1 VGTAAPGRPS
11 RAQLGRFVSNLSTL
25 SDENSP
31 RMLGRVLRYAR
42 SWKSGPSG
50 PRQQR
55 VKSGFSPGSTAAHL
69 SSSLSTLP
77 SCRRLTR
84 WPTRT
89 RHSATSLRNSE
100 SKSTEEYSM
109 SLHTWL
115 NMGALLTAIFLVSHA
130 IAANPSPRFQAV
142 AFDYLVLFNASSI
155 VPAARTP
162 AEPLEPI
169 SRMVAHRGSGRFG
182 S

>member
-1 VGTAAPGRPS
+1 VGTASPGRPS
-11 RAQLGRFVSNLSTL
+11 RAQLGRFGSNLSTL

-69 SSSLSTLP
+69 SSSLTTLP

-115 NMGALLTAIFLVSHA
+115 NSGPSQRNFSGKPRHRRQSLSSLQSRSLRLL
-130 IAANPSPRFQAV
+130 R
-142 AFDYLVLFNASSI
+142 
-155 VPAARTP
+155 
-162 AEPLEPI
+162 PLQRELNRP
-169 SRMVAHRGSGRFG
+169 RGSHSRRA